1 MNTEELKAI
10 AEWFVSRDTGI
21 SSETMAAIH
30 LGAEK
35 GRFNPPLDPSDFGR
49 CYRLL
54 EKAPSIRASF
64 SRIGQLCPAFKPLLD
79 NWDELCDLFKQEASS
94 GRAPRLYRRMQ
105 DLLEEHRE
113 Q

>member
-1 MNTEELKAI
+1 MDKQEELKVI

-79 NWDELCDLFKQEASS
+79 NWDELCALFCLESS
-94 GRAPRLYRRMQ
+94 TGRAPKLYRRMQ
-105 DLLEEHRE
+105 DLLEESRG
-113 Q
+113 

>member
-35 GRFNPPLDPSDFGR
+35 GQFNPPLDPFQVNDCR
-49 CYRLL
+49 
-54 EKAPSIRASF
+54 
-64 SRIGQLCPAFKPLLD
+64 PAFAQKGMDFNSWLNLRSY
-79 NWDELCDLFKQEASS
+79 L
-94 GRAPRLYRRMQ
+94 RMQ
-105 DLLEEHRE
+105 IAVDCLLWRIIFGGLFNYWRRRYEFFPVIFKTGTNI
-113 Q
+113 

>member
-35 GRFNPPLDPSDFGR
+35 GRFNPPLDPFQVNDCQPAFAQKGMDFNSWLNLR
-49 CYRLL
+49 SYLRMQIADFRYQVRR
-54 EKAPSIRASF
+54 KAPSFRA
-64 SRIGQLCPAFKPLLD
+64 
-79 NWDELCDLFKQEASS
+79 
-94 GRAPRLYRRMQ
+94 GRMSKHSHK
-105 DLLEEHRE
+105 EHNIDG
-113 Q
+113 

>member
-10 AEWFVSRDTGI
+10 AEWFVSRDTGS

-30 LGAEK
+30 LGAEN
-35 GRFNPPLDPSDFGR
+35 GRFNPPLDPSDFGS

-54 EKAPSIRASF
+54 EKAPSIRESF

-79 NWDELCDLFKQEASS
+79 NWDELCDLFQQEASS

-105 DLLEEHRE
+105 DLLERS
-113 Q
+113 